1 MTEITRAGRCAILGA
16 TNVGKSTFLNAAV
29 GTKLAIVS
37 PVVQTTRRRILGV
50 VERGEVQVAFVDT
63 PGLNQHR
70 GELNRRLVQAAMRSL
85 DDVDVVLLLL
95 DASRKGGPL
104 DPEAKRLLEAITRS
118 GLPCVLGLNKIDRVG
133 KPTLLPMLAQ
143 LQTLHPFAAM
153 VPISA
158 QGDDGVSAV
167 IDEVAR
173 LMPEGPRL
181 YDPEQ
186 YTDQTERS
194 LSAEIVREKALR
206 HLRKELPH
214 SLAVTV
220 EDFDESRREPD
231 DGGRVAIEAVLW
243 VERDGQKAIAIG
255 AGGSMIKAIGT
266 EARLELESVLDA
278 KVVLKLDVR
287 VARNWSEDPQ
297 AMRDLGVVDE

>member
-1 MTEITRAGRCAILGA
+1 
-16 TNVGKSTFLNAAV
+16 
-29 GTKLAIVS
+29 
-37 PVVQTTRRRILGV
+37 
-50 VERGEVQVAFVDT
+50 
-63 PGLNQHR
+63 
-70 GELNRRLVQAAMRSL
+70 
-85 DDVDVVLLLL
+85 
-95 DASRKGGPL
+95 
-104 DPEAKRLLEAITRS
+104 
-118 GLPCVLGLNKIDRVG
+118 
-133 KPTLLPMLAQ
+133 
-143 LQTLHPFAAM
+143 
-153 VPISA
+153 
-158 QGDDGVSAV
+158 
-167 IDEVAR
+167 
-173 LMPEGPRL
+173 MPEGPRL
-181 YDPEQ
+181 YDPEM

-243 VERDGQKAIAIG
+243 VEREGQKAIAIG

-266 EARLELESVLDA
+266 EARVELEAVLDA